1 MKVLVAD
8 PIAEEGIKF
17 LAEHAQVDVKLK
29 LKPDE
34 LKAIINDYSALIVR
48 SETKVSTQI
57 IESGKNLRVIGRA
70 GIGVDNIDVAAAT
83 RKGIVVVNA
92 PTGNTVSAAEHTI
105 ALILALARNIPKAN
119 AQLKSGLWQRSKLM
133 GTEIR
138 NKTLGIIGLGNV
150 GSEVAKRAQGFEMR
164 VIAYDPFISAH
175 YAKTRKIDLVSLEE
189 LFQQADFVTL
199 HTPLTQATKNLI
211 GAEEIEKMKPTTYVI
226 NCARGGLIDEEAL
239 FKAIEEGKLAG
250 AAFDVFSAEPATDS
264 ILFGS
269 DKIIVTPHLGAS
281 TVEAQ
286 ANVAKDVADQVLTVL
301 RGEFSKYAVNMPYI
315 SPELLPLLEG
325 ATLIGSF
332 ASQLMEGPIS
342 DIHIKYSGGIAN
354 YDLSPVKVSIISGLL
369 RQMTEEKINL
379 VNANFFAAQRGLKLT
394 EEKELTCANYP
405 NLLTLKV
412 NTDAGTTTIS
422 GTFRDSAT
430 HIVQINDFWVDI
442 IPMEGYLLLCD
453 HLDAPGRVGAIGT
466 VLGKAGI
473 NISAMH
479 SSRQERGGKQ
489 LTILVLDEPP
499 TGEQRREILALPD
512 VYTAKLVKI

>member
-48 SETKVSTQI
+48 SETKVSAQI

-175 YAKTRKIDLVSLEE
+175 YAKTRKIDLVPLEE
-189 LFQQADFVTL
+189 LFQEADFITL
-199 HTPLTQATKNLI
+199 HTPLTQATRNLI

-250 AAFDVFSAEPATDS
+250 AAFDVFSTEPATDS
-264 ILFGS
+264 ILFES

-342 DIHIKYSGGIAN
+342 DIHIKYSGGIVN
-354 YDLSPVKVSIISGLL
+354 YDLSPVKVSFISGLL
-369 RQMTEEKINL
+369 RQMTDEKINL

-422 GTFRDSAT
+422 GTVRDSET

-442 IPMEGYLLLCD
+442 IPAEGYLLLCD

-473 NISAMH
+473 NIGAMH
-479 SSRQERGGKQ
+479 SSRQKPGGEQ

-499 TGEQRREILALPD
+499 TAEQRREILALPD

>member
-1 MKVLVAD
+1 MRVLVAD

-34 LKAIINDYSALIVR
+34 LKAIINDYNALIVR
-48 SETKVSTQI
+48 SETKVPAQI
-57 IESGKNLRVIGRA
+57 IESGKNLKVIGRA

-105 ALILALARNIPKAN
+105 ALLARNIPKAN

-164 VIAYDPFISAH
+164 VIAHDPFVSAQ
-175 YAKTRKIDLVSLEE
+175 YAKTRKIDLVPLEE
-189 LFQQADFVTL
+189 LFQEADFITL
-199 HTPLTQATKNLI
+199 HTPLTQATRNLI
-211 GAEEIEKMKPTTYVI
+211 GVEEIEKMKPTTYVI
-226 NCARGGLIDEEAL
+226 NTARGGLIDEEAL

-250 AAFDVFSAEPATDS
+250 AAFDVFSTEPATDS
-264 ILFGS
+264 ILFRS
-269 DKIIVTPHLGAS
+269 EKIIVTPHLGAS

-394 EEKELTCANYP
+394 EEKELTCTNYP

-442 IPMEGYLLLCD
+442 IPAEGYLLLCD
-453 HLDAPGRVGAIGT
+453 HLDAPGRVGAIAT

-489 LTILVLDEPP
+489 LTILALDEPP
-499 TGEQRREILALPD
+499 TGDQRNEMLAVPG
-512 VYTAKLVKI
+512 VYAARMVKI

>member
-1 MKVLVAD
+1 MKILVAD

-48 SETKVSTQI
+48 SETKVSAQI

-175 YAKTRKIDLVSLEE
+175 YAKTRKIDLVPLEE
-189 LFQQADFVTL
+189 LFQEADFITL
-199 HTPLTQATKNLI
+199 HTPLTQATRNLI

-250 AAFDVFSAEPATDS
+250 AAFDVFSTEPATDS
-264 ILFGS
+264 ILFES

-342 DIHIKYSGGIAN
+342 DIHIKYSGGIIN
-354 YDLSPVKVSIISGLL
+354 YDLSPVKVSFISGLL
-369 RQMTEEKINL
+369 RQMTDEKINL

-422 GTFRDSAT
+422 GTVRDSET

-442 IPMEGYLLLCD
+442 IPAEGYLLLCD
-453 HLDAPGRVGAIGT
+453 HLDTPGRVGAIGT

-473 NISAMH
+473 NIGAMH
-479 SSRQERGGKQ
+479 SSRQKPGGEQ

-499 TGEQRREILALPD
+499 TAEQRREILALPD